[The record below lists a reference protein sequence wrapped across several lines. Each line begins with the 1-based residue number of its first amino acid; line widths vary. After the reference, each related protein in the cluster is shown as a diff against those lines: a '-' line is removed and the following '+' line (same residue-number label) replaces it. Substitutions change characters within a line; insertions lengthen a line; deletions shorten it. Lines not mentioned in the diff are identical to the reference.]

1 MVNKKYFY
9 LFFSIFSYC
18 VALLMYVLAPVLI
31 LNESNIELSELNIFC
46 CIFTMLSCFFLT
58 HRFQGKKGIK
68 FIYIILFF
76 MTYIALVFGNNNL
89 FDFIVKKLFQYY
101 EYNNLT
107 ESYQYEKLWNIWAND
122 LSRNL
127 MYVYAFFYSLL
138 TTLFFF
144 IFVKILRKKKK
155 IKNID

>member
-1 MVNKKYFY
+1 
-9 LFFSIFSYC
+9 
-18 VALLMYVLAPVLI
+18 
-31 LNESNIELSELNIFC
+31 
-46 CIFTMLSCFFLT
+46 
-58 HRFQGKKGIK
+58 
-68 FIYIILFF
+68 

-138 TTLFFF
+138 TTLIFF

-155 IKNID
+155 NQKH

>member
-1 MVNKKYFY
+1 
-9 LFFSIFSYC
+9 
-18 VALLMYVLAPVLI
+18 
-31 LNESNIELSELNIFC
+31 
-46 CIFTMLSCFFLT
+46 
-58 HRFQGKKGIK
+58 
-68 FIYIILFF
+68 

>member
-1 MVNKKYFY
+1 
-9 LFFSIFSYC
+9 
-18 VALLMYVLAPVLI
+18 MYVLAPVLI

-46 CIFTMLSCFFLT
+46 CIFTMLSCFLLT

-138 TTLFFF
+138 TTLIFF

-155 IKNID
+155 NQKH